1 MITNTSCTV
10 FHLNSDGTFLRH
22 VLSAVYFRDAENL
35 AASGTVLSDG
45 DEAVIFVPQEM
56 LTGYGQTWH
65 ISAKDYICRGTVD
78 FEAAQKNIP
87 ELRKKYGA
95 YSVTSCEEL
104 FYGSR
109 RLWHIKIRAKP

>member
-1 MITNTSCTV
+1 MITNASCTL
-10 FHLNSDGTFLRH
+10 FRPDTDGTFSRQ
-22 VLSAVYFRDAENL
+22 VLDAVYFRDAENL

-45 DEAVIFVPQEM
+45 DEAVIFVPAEM

-65 ISAKDYICRGTVD
+65 VSPKDYICRGTVE
-78 FEAAQKNIP
+78 FEADQKNIP

-95 YSVTSCEEL
+95 YTVTSCEEL

-109 RLWHIKIRAKP
+109 RLWHLKIRAKR